1 LCDAQ
6 YAPIAQAGVSITG
19 GNGFSATLVTL
30 VDGSYSYYLPSGGAY
45 TLTFTATSH
54 VPVTYTLNATDG
66 ITQAQN
72 AILRLNQ
79 SCMQVQPAAL
89 SAVISYGLSTTLSL
103 QITSAGALPLNV
115 AVHTAPPAGA
125 EVGGPDPAGYMIV
138 SPTLYSF
145 IEISGTGTYNNTP
158 DDGAFN
164 ITTSFPL
171 TFYGQ
176 VSNTLRI
183 GNNGGILFG
192 ARTEAIASGNTSLT
206 STSTTLNYL
215 IAPMWNDL
223 WSDRGGVWYKEV
235 GSAPNRALV
244 VEWADRQHYVS
255 GTGTSGAVTFEVV
268 FYENGNLLF
277 QYKKTSFGDAS
288 FDHGADASVGIRG
301 PDATNSVQYSFNQ
314 AKLADGSAICIQS
327 FSGPNCSNVTWLSSQ
342 PTLLWS
348 LSGSPV
354 TSTVVS
360 VTLDTAPLSPAQAT
374 LATSTLWLVNNS
386 TTPLISVPV
395 TLRTNAKQVFV
406 PIVVK

>member
-1 LCDAQ
+1 
-6 YAPIAQAGVSITG
+6 
-19 GNGFSATLVTL
+19 
-30 VDGSYSYYLPSGGAY
+30 
-45 TLTFTATSH
+45 
-54 VPVTYTLNATDG
+54 
-66 ITQAQN
+66 
-72 AILRLNQ
+72 
-79 SCMQVQPAAL
+79 
-89 SAVISYGLSTTLSL
+89 
-103 QITSAGALPLNV
+103 
-115 AVHTAPPAGA
+115 
-125 EVGGPDPAGYMIV
+125 MIV

-192 ARTEAIASGNTSLT
+192 ARTEAIVSGNTSLT

-301 PDATNSVQYSFNQ
+301 PDATNSVQYSFDQ

-395 TLRTNAKQVFV
+395 TLRTSTKQVFV